1 MRCRPVH
8 VVTVLALIGP
18 ALSSPGAQQP
28 APTAPTAPMPGQ
40 PVPGQ
45 PLPGPPGIQAPA
57 RDRPAGEPAR
67 GTAVVR
73 GQVVAADT
81 GAPLRRATVR
91 VSETRGQ
98 ASGVTQTDSEGR
110 FEVRELPAGRYVV
123 SAARSGYVTMQLG
136 QRAPFRAG
144 TPLELADGQRVERLQ
159 LALPRA
165 GVITGRIVDE
175 LGEPMASVQ
184 VTIQRLASAGG
195 GRRLVGVGDGG
206 GFDRTDDLGQFRL
219 YGLPPG
225 DYYVSATLR
234 EMPFVPMNT
243 LPSTGA
249 SEGFAPTYFPGTAS
263 LADARRVTV
272 RAGQEVTNVS
282 FALVS
287 ARTARVTGRIT
298 TSTGEPFAGG
308 MLMVVP
314 RSDVTVDGPVNI
326 SGVQVRAD
334 GTFQT
339 APLAPG
345 AYTIVAQP
353 RGDGRDGDSEV
364 ARVDITVDGVDV
376 TDMMIVTGRGG
387 VIRGRVVTDDGT
399 PIDVP
404 ARQVR
409 VFAQPRDPGRPMMG
423 MRPGTVR
430 DDWTFELSGLT
441 EPVRLFGTAGMS
453 GGWTLRHAWS
463 DGVDLLDDPA
473 DIAPG
478 RVLDNVDLVFTRK
491 VTELT
496 GLVTD
501 DRGQPV
507 TDAAVVIFPEDRA
520 RWTTGSRYL
529 RGARP
534 DTNGKYAVALTP
546 RDDYRVVV
554 VRDLEEGQATDPE
567 FLNSALDHATRV
579 RIAEGETQT
588 LNLRLR

>member
-1 MRCRPVH
+1 M
-8 VVTVLALIGP
+8 A
-18 ALSSPGAQQP
+18 GA
-28 APTAPTAPMPGQ
+28 
-40 PVPGQ
+40 
-45 PLPGPPGIQAPA
+45 
-57 RDRPAGEPAR
+57 
-67 GTAVVR
+67 
-73 GQVVAADT
+73 
-81 GAPLRRATVR
+81 
-91 VSETRGQ
+91 
-98 ASGVTQTDSEGR
+98 
-110 FEVRELPAGRYVV
+110 
-123 SAARSGYVTMQLG
+123 
-136 QRAPFRAG
+136 
-144 TPLELADGQRVERLQ
+144 
-159 LALPRA
+159 
-165 GVITGRIVDE
+165 
-175 LGEPMASVQ
+175 Q
-184 VTIQRLASAGG
+184 VTIQRLAFAGG
-195 GRRLVGVGDGG
+195 SQRLVGVGMEGG
-206 GFDRTDDLGQFRL
+206 LDRTDDLGQFRL

-234 EMPFVPMNT
+234 EMPFMPMNT
-243 LPSTGA
+243 LPSAA
-249 SEGFAPTYFPGTAS
+249 SGEGFAPTYFPGTAS
-263 LADARRVTV
+263 LAEARRVTV
-272 RAGQEVTNVS
+272 RAGQEVPNVS
-282 FALVS
+282 FALVP
-287 ARTARVTGRIT
+287 ARMARISGRIA
-298 TSTGEPFAGG
+298 TSSGEPFSGG

-314 RSDVTVDGPVNI
+314 RSDVTLGGPPNL

-353 RGDGRDGDSEV
+353 RGDGRDGDAEV
-364 ARVDITVDGVDV
+364 ARVDVTVDGVDV
-376 TDMMIVTGRGG
+376 TDMVIVTGRGG
-387 VIRGRVVTDDGT
+387 IIRGRVVSDDGT

-404 ARQVR
+404 AR
-409 VFAQPRDPGRPMMG
+409 PDPGVRAATRSRAADDG

-478 RVLDNVDLVFTRK
+478 RVLENVDLVFTRK

-520 RWTTGSRYL
+520 RWTAGSRYL
-529 RGARP
+529 RVARP

-546 RDDYRVVV
+546 RDDYRAVV
-554 VRDLEEGQATDPE
+554 VRDLEEGQASDPE
-567 FLNSALDHATRV
+567 FLTAALDHATRV